1 MFPFKAHIS
10 LQQGNEHFRKNTGLF
25 FFFLQ
30 GFWEGVSHST
40 PNKGEFPEEHSRE
53 VTKRGEFIHRGKIPV
68 PSGKPLPLDA
78 FEGS

>member
-10 LQQGNEHFRKNTGLF
+10 LQQGNERFRKNTGLF
-25 FFFLQ
+25 FFQ

-53 VTKRGEFIHRGKIPV
+53 VPKRGEFIHRGKIPV
-68 PSGKPLPLDA
+68 PSGMDA